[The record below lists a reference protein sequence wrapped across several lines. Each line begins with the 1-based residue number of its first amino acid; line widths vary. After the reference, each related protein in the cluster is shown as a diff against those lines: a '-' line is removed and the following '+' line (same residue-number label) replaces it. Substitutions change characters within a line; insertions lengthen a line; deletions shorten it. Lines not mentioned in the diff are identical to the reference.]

1 MSVLIM
7 QENMLFSGEIYT
19 TGKNFILP
27 RAGSAFGDK
36 SHLWQKNW
44 KWKYFL

>member
-7 QENMLFSGEIYT
+7 EENMLFSGEIYT

-27 RAGSAFGDK
+27 RARSAGSDQ
-36 SHLWQKNW
+36 SYLWQKN
-44 KWKYFL
+44 